1 MGSFLNVVVWRL
13 PRGEKLTGRS
23 MCPHCGHTLDPVDLV
38 PFLSFALLK
47 AKCRNCQKKISPRYP
62 LVELTVGVLFVFTF
76 LFLMPGTVLEWIF
89 FARTIILVF
98 FLTAIFIIDLEHFLI
113 LDSIILVGS
122 VILTVLNLVL
132 DFYSGAKVFSLASF
146 GVGGIFAGLLAALP
160 FFAIWFFSKGLY
172 MGFGDVKLAIFLG
185 IALGLKL
192 VWVAVFLGV
201 LLGGIVSI
209 FLLFGYKKD
218 LKTKLPFGTFLALGA
233 FIAIFYGSPLL
244 KWYLAILGI

>member
-1 MGSFLNVVVWRL
+1 
-13 PRGEKLTGRS
+13 
-23 MCPHCGHTLDPVDLV
+23 
-38 PFLSFALLK
+38 
-47 AKCRNCQKKISPRYP
+47 
-62 LVELTVGVLFVFTF
+62 
-76 LFLMPGTVLEWIF
+76 
-89 FARTIILVF
+89 
-98 FLTAIFIIDLEHFLI
+98 
-113 LDSIILVGS
+113 
-122 VILTVLNLVL
+122 
-132 DFYSGAKVFSLASF
+132 
-146 GVGGIFAGLLAALP
+146 
-160 FFAIWFFSKGLY
+160 